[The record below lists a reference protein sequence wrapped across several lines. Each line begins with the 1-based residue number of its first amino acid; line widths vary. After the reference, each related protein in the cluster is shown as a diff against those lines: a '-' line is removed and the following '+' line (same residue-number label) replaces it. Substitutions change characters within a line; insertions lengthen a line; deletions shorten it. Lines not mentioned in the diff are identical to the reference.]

1 MLEGTSRRYLWP
13 LVVAAA
19 VLAAALGLACEGG
32 DESGKTVVIRFPTP
46 TPTDVPSP
54 QPSPSPTPTVTPTP
68 QPVCGVNPD
77 PAPATALQVQE
88 PQANAKVSNP
98 FHLRGWGSD
107 IAGKGVIVALID
119 RNGDPLPEKDVPA
132 ASRSGRIAPSGLTVT
147 AGTAPFA
154 TDILLEGLRAETAYC
169 IWVFLDV
176 NAEGEPK
183 GVLQV
188 PITVKP

>member
-1 MLEGTSRRYLWP
+1 MFVRVSRRHLWP
-13 LVVAAA
+13 LVVAVAT
-19 VLAAALGLACEGG
+19 LAAAFGFASDGG
-32 DESGKTVVIRFPTP
+32 GEDGKTVVIRYPTP

-77 PAPATALQVQE
+77 PAAATALQVQE
-88 PQANAKVSNP
+88 PQPNAKVSNP

-107 IAGKGVIVALID
+107 IAGRGVIVALID
-119 RNGDPLPEKDVPA
+119 RNGEPLPEKDVPA
-132 ASRSGRIAPSGLTVT
+132 ASRSGRIAPPGLTVG

-154 TDILLEGLRAETAYC
+154 TDILLEGLRAQTSYC
-169 IWVFLDV
+169 VWVFLDV
-176 NAEGEPK
+176 TAEGAPK

-188 PITVKP
+188 PVVVTP